1 MRDDFRGKAA
11 LVTGA
16 GSGIGEACAA
26 LLAERGSSVLVADVN
41 QEAAER
47 VAAAIGGAAKPF
59 VADVSDPDQCEA
71 MVAAATQAFGGLDI
85 AVNNAGIAGPP
96 APLGEYPLDG
106 WRQVMAVHLDG
117 TFYCC
122 RAEVVAMKQRGGGSI
137 VNMASILGST
147 GFQNAP
153 AYVAAKHGIV
163 GLTRA
168 AALDHAVDG
177 IRVNSVG
184 PGFIETPLL
193 DDAPE
198 EVIAGVAA
206 LHPLGRLGTSREVAE
221 LVCFLASDAASN
233 MTGGYYLT
241 DGGYT
246 AR

>member
-1 MRDDFRGKAA
+1 MRDDFKGRTA

-16 GSGIGEACAA
+16 GSGIGEACAV
-26 LLAERGSSVLVADVN
+26 LLAERGASVLVADVN
-41 QEAAER
+41 LAAAER
-47 VAAAIGGAAKPF
+47 VADAIGTAAQPF
-59 VADVSDPDQCEA
+59 AADVSDPEQCVA
-71 MVAAATQAFGGLDI
+71 MVASATRTFGRLDV
-85 AVNNAGIAGPP
+85 AVNNAGIAGPS
-96 APLGEYPLDG
+96 APVGEYPLDG

-122 RAEVVAMKQRGGGSI
+122 RAEIAVMKEQGGGSI
-137 VNMASILGST
+137 VNMSSILGST

-168 AALDHAVDG
+168 AALDHAADG
-177 IRVNSVG
+177 IRVNAVG
-184 PGFIETPLL
+184 PGFISTPLL
-193 DDAPE
+193 AAAPA

-206 LHPLGRLGTSREVAE
+206 LHPRGQLGTAREVAE
-221 LVCFLASDAASN
+221 LVGFLASEVASN